1 MRNTTTSQINL
12 PCTLPL
18 GHNCHISRDKMS
30 SENWNKWDQDQSYA
44 VLQPGRSFAYIP
56 LWLTQFPWRKFPS
69 RALSNGCLAQEP
81 SSHNTALQI
90 AHSIHCVPPWRRL
103 NIPFLVTH
111 GFCPDVSHAFFSVSS
126 ANPSTYGSKS
136 MYVCKS
142 ECTNE
147 WTKKEKMVVVPA
159 FLDQNTK

>member
-18 GHNCHISRDKMS
+18 RHNCHISRDKMS
-30 SENWNKWDQDQSYA
+30 SENWKKWHQEQSYA

-69 RALSNGCLAQEP
+69 RALSSGCLAQEP

-90 AHSIHCVPPWRRL
+90 AHSIHCVPPCRTL
-103 NIPFLVTH
+103 NIPFLVTS
-111 GFCPDVSHAFFSVSS
+111 GFCPNVSHAFFSVSS
-126 ANPSTYGSKS
+126 TAQTLAHMAHNQCMFAKVSVQMNEQRKKWWLCPPS
-136 MYVCKS
+136 
-142 ECTNE
+142 
-147 WTKKEKMVVVPA
+147 
-159 FLDQNTK
+159 